1 MIRTSRSTKKGK
13 QLNRRQGKKKYDKE
27 ITIFLAIY
35 QTTCGSFQTGRFNI
49 LYRSSKRKRSDVDPP
64 TFHYVKKT
72 RCFRRGEKILGSY
85 GGSPFVKK
93 KSEQQKKKKMGGFLT
108 EQSAVSDGDEFSWES
123 LMIAEKRDALH
134 QFQSV
139 DDVAKDAS
147 EEGHV
152 P

>member
-1 MIRTSRSTKKGK
+1 
-13 QLNRRQGKKKYDKE
+13 
-27 ITIFLAIY
+27 
-35 QTTCGSFQTGRFNI
+35 
-49 LYRSSKRKRSDVDPP
+49 
-64 TFHYVKKT
+64 
-72 RCFRRGEKILGSY
+72 
-85 GGSPFVKK
+85 
-93 KSEQQKKKKMGGFLT
+93 MGGFLT

>member
-93 KSEQQKKKKMGGFLT
+93 KSEQQKKKMGGFLT
-108 EQSAVSDGDEFSWES
+108 EQSAVSDGDEFSGES

>member
-1 MIRTSRSTKKGK
+1 M
-13 QLNRRQGKKKYDKE
+13 LRRK
-27 ITIFLAIY
+27 A
-35 QTTCGSFQTGRFNI
+35 N
-49 LYRSSKRKRSDVDPP
+49 SK
-64 TFHYVKKT
+64 
-72 RCFRRGEKILGSY
+72 
-85 GGSPFVKK
+85 
-93 KSEQQKKKKMGGFLT
+93 KKKKMGGFLT